1 MAATKVL
8 SVHWLGT
15 TLRFAAMTC
24 TSVGKPEN
32 QRYSYT
38 VSLTDLVST
47 KTVALLRESEATE
60 PLIAL
65 RTDPHG
71 RYLAIMP
78 RAGGLQVPYY
88 YYCCYYYCCCCCC
101 YCFCCWYPITA
112 TATTTAAAAALA
124 VVLPSVLVLGVADPR
139 Q

>member
-38 VSLTDLVST
+38 VSVTDLVST

-88 YYCCYYYCCCCCC
+88 CCCCSCC
-101 YCFCCWYPITA
+101 SCCCCSCCCF
-112 TATTTAAAAALA
+112 
-124 VVLPSVLVLGVADPR
+124 SVLVFCVAEPR
-139 Q
+139 QQHIRLQLACMRSSGVPWL

>member
-1 MAATKVL
+1 ML

-38 VSLTDLVST
+38 VSVTDLVST
-47 KTVALLRESEATE
+47 KTVALLREAEASE

-78 RAGGLQVPYY
+78 RAGGLQV
-88 YYCCYYYCCCCCC
+88 
-101 YCFCCWYPITA
+101 CFPA
-112 TATTTAAAAALA
+112 PAAILLRLQCACLFWCRSDSTQYSTIEQHIKDSNRLQIAWA
-124 VVLPSVLVLGVADPR
+124 PR
-139 Q
+139 VEVH